1 MKHKFRKNALYAL
14 CFRLRGAK
22 GQSLIEAM
30 VAIGIIVFGILSTLG
45 LLSRALSLN
54 RVVSDQFTA
63 TYLAAEGIEVVKNLI
78 DANIIQGR
86 PWNSGL
92 TTGSFEAD
100 YNSLLFEPN
109 QGRRLLLDLASGHY
123 SYDGGNP
130 TSFVRTIN
138 IELIGSEEIKVSPVV
153 AWRTRGG
160 GNFEVRLE
168 DHFFNWR

>member
-1 MKHKFRKNALYAL
+1 MGSIKKKNFKKQNLKRGGAAFFSCSLYSQEKCA
-14 CFRLRGAK
+14 

-86 PWNSGL
+86 PWNNGF
-92 TTGSFEAD
+92 TTGGFEID
-100 YNSLLFEPN
+100 YNGVSLEPN
-109 QGRRLLLDLASGHY
+109 QGRRLLLDLTSGHY
-123 SYDGGNP
+123 SYD
-130 TSFVRTIN
+130 
-138 IELIGSEEIKVSPVV
+138 
-153 AWRTRGG
+153 A
-160 GNFEVRLE
+160 
-168 DHFFNWR
+168 